1 MSQVG
6 IGLGEAN
13 GDVGDARG
21 TQRLGG
27 LQHMVEFFSH
37 DPFRT
42 YQPVQGPATIHA
54 RWRFIRGLSVKTIAA
69 MLGDPNPAPVALPAY
84 LSDFLASNDGLV
96 LAKTFT
102 RIKEPKLRRCV
113 INLVEEIAPR
123 RI

>member
-42 YQPVQGPATIHA
+42 YQPVQGTATIHA
-54 RWRFIRGLSVKTIAA
+54 SWRFIRGISVKTIAA
-69 MLGDPNPAPVALPAY
+69 MLGDPNPA
-84 LSDFLASNDGLV
+84 
-96 LAKTFT
+96 
-102 RIKEPKLRRCV
+102 RLRL
-113 INLVEEIAPR
+113 NEHLGGE
-123 RI
+123 